1 MALTRFV
8 GDNVNGFPA
17 RLRRRPA
24 ARRWMARGPVALL
37 LLLALAL
44 ALGVLPAQAET
55 VALVSNLDQPHGD
68 DNIGSVGGF
77 LQGGST
83 VTYRT
88 AQRFSTGGN
97 PHGYTLSDVRAY
109 IFNRGSG
116 DAVSV
121 SIHSAGSSGNPGS
134 SLYELENP
142 DSIANNSLNT
152 FTADDGA
159 ILERETDYFV
169 VFEGPS
175 GNYSVE
181 VIQDNDED
189 TGAADGWSITNGR
202 RRQIGDNS
210 WGQLGHSVR
219 IEING
224 TVNDVKLVG
233 NMVAGSSSGV
243 NWAGIRQ
250 GEAHLV
256 AQRFSTG
263 GNGAGYA
270 LTSVAAVLGSLSN
283 SEVPRVSIYSSDS
296 SGNPGSS
303 LYVLANPETFLRAPH
318 SDTFTAPAGA
328 TLERETDYHV
338 VFEGTAGNYTVHLN
352 EDFIED
358 ADGAEGWSIRDIRDI
373 SYGSVDWGI
382 SGQGPT
388 VRLQIRGIFLPN
400 TPAGGRAGISGS
412 KTVGQVLTADTSGI
426 TDANGLDNAAFSYQ
440 WVRVDGNNE
449 RDIPGATGSSYTLV
463 EADYDKK
470 IRVRVSFV
478 DDAGYDESVTSDAT
492 GKVQRGPELLRVEY
506 RPTRVELWY
515 DAEPALAE
523 SPSPPPNAFSIS
535 INGAGGVQPSSVV
548 VSSEVVL
555 LTLPTPVESGDR
567 VSVSYTVPD
576 SNPIRDNQGKP
587 APGFT
592 ARSAADV
599 TGTWYGVVRVE
610 MTAGSYQST
619 EPRTGQAEV
628 TVGVYPRSPVDI
640 LPPDLEFWVE
650 IETSDG
656 TATAGADYVPLKAH
670 RLRLMG
676 THTQENPA
684 TATILVNA
692 DDVMDGR
699 SETLGVGLNGKF
711 DRGSA
716 PAARLDLNP
725 SRVTISDDDEASL
738 ELVASPNRIVEGRTQ
753 EIELEVRATDDDGSS
768 SDECRIAIPLSNIS
782 IRFGGSAER
791 GADKDYTLSTVEG
804 DLDDIDLPPCGT
816 AKVTVLVETK
826 SDGSSEFEES
836 IQPRLVLPLALD
848 DRVLRGL
855 LRADEITIA
864 DPYSNQTCEH
874 EQVAYC
880 GELTVGKITS
890 GGLGYASFDNL
901 QGGALSPNSFPY
913 EGTEYRVLELGV
925 GDSQYGSIS
934 LLLDPSGGNVF
945 KERYKLH
952 LGDHVVRFAEG
963 EYWEASQ
970 RFTWRLQGMRFSEGD
985 RVPVYISR
993 IGPDVTSPRLIN
1005 AYVTTGGDRVILEF
1019 SEKLNV
1025 QDFVLLQRALHLCVL
1040 NSHFGC
1046 PQDVQSLAAIDDI
1059 IDASSL
1065 ISASDL
1071 IGSLSSPCA
1080 EGEHPCLTSG
1090 YGSDEQ
1096 RVLRLVLNRQH
1107 PIHASDHLKLSFD
1120 RSDIA
1125 PEELTDAAGNHL
1137 RSFRFRTVTNHSTRS
1152 VPGCQEDDIWCAIMT
1167 VGQSGQALGFSQQSG
1182 VGDLWDRGFI
1192 YEATRYAMQ
1201 AIVVNSSR
1209 LLTLEVNPATS
1220 AGSVFHRSK
1229 FDLYP
1234 GGPQAQL
1241 RRCNIPVER
1250 IPVERRRPHLVRRRR
1265 SRGPADRVR
1274 GQGPGRPARHGAADR
1289 IAAQRA
1295 GAP

>member
-1 MALTRFV
+1 M
-8 GDNVNGFPA
+8 
-17 RLRRRPA
+17 
-24 ARRWMARGPVALL
+24 
-37 LLLALAL
+37 
-44 ALGVLPAQAET
+44 
-55 VALVSNLDQPHGD
+55 
-68 DNIGSVGGF
+68 
-77 LQGGST
+77 
-83 VTYRT
+83 
-88 AQRFSTGGN
+88 
-97 PHGYTLSDVRAY
+97 
-109 IFNRGSG
+109 
-116 DAVSV
+116 
-121 SIHSAGSSGNPGS
+121 
-134 SLYELENP
+134 
-142 DSIANNSLNT
+142 
-152 FTADDGA
+152 
-159 ILERETDYFV
+159 
-169 VFEGPS
+169 
-175 GNYSVE
+175 
-181 VIQDNDED
+181 
-189 TGAADGWSITNGR
+189 
-202 RRQIGDNS
+202 
-210 WGQLGHSVR
+210 
-219 IEING
+219 
-224 TVNDVKLVG
+224 
-233 NMVAGSSSGV
+233 
-243 NWAGIRQ
+243 
-250 GEAHLV
+250 
-256 AQRFSTG
+256 
-263 GNGAGYA
+263 
-270 LTSVAAVLGSLSN
+270 
-283 SEVPRVSIYSSDS
+283 
-296 SGNPGSS
+296 
-303 LYVLANPETFLRAPH
+303 
-318 SDTFTAPAGA
+318 
-328 TLERETDYHV
+328 
-338 VFEGTAGNYTVHLN
+338 
-352 EDFIED
+352 
-358 ADGAEGWSIRDIRDI
+358 
-373 SYGSVDWGI
+373 
-382 SGQGPT
+382 
-388 VRLQIRGIFLPN
+388 
-400 TPAGGRAGISGS
+400 
-412 KTVGQVLTADTSGI
+412 
-426 TDANGLDNAAFSYQ
+426 
-440 WVRVDGNNE
+440 
-449 RDIPGATGSSYTLV
+449 
-463 EADYDKK
+463 
-470 IRVRVSFV
+470 
-478 DDAGYDESVTSDAT
+478 
-492 GKVQRGPELLRVEY
+492 EY

-515 DAEPALAE
+515 DE
-523 SPSPPPNAFSIS
+523 SSDRRSPLPPRSAFSIS
-535 INGAGGVQPSSVV
+535 INGAGGAQPSSVV
-548 VSSEVVL
+548 VAGEAVL
-555 LTLPTPVESGDR
+555 LTMPTPVESGDR
-567 VSVSYTVPD
+567 VSVSYAVPD
-576 SNPIRDNQGKP
+576 SYPIRDDQGRP

-619 EPRTGQAEV
+619 EPRTGQTEV
-628 TVGVYPRSPVDI
+628 TVGVYPSSPVDI

-670 RLRLMG
+670 RLLLRG

-692 DDVMDGR
+692 DGVMEGR
-699 SETLGVGLNGKF
+699 SETFGVGLNGEF
-711 DRGSA
+711 DSDSA
-716 PAARLDLNP
+716 PAARPLLDP
-725 SRVTISDDDEASL
+725 SRVTITDVNESSL
-738 ELVASPNRIVEGRTQ
+738 ELVASPHRVVEGRTQ

-768 SDECRIAIPLSNIS
+768 SDECQIAIPLSNIR

-864 DPYSNQTCEH
+864 DPYSSETCEH

-880 GELTVGKITS
+880 GELTVGRF
-890 GGLGYASFDNL
+890 GGAGLGYASFDNL
-901 QGGALSPNSFPY
+901 QGGALSPKSFHY
-913 EGTEYRVLELGV
+913 EGTEYRVLELDV

-945 KERYKLH
+945 KEGYKLH

-963 EYWEASQ
+963 EYWEGSE
-970 RFTWRLQGMRFSEGD
+970 RFTWRLQGLRLSEGEQ
-985 RVPVYISR
+985 VPVYISR
-993 IGPDVTSPRLIN
+993 IGPDVTPPRLIN

-1220 AGSVFHRSK
+1220 AGSAFHRSK
-1229 FDLYP
+1229 FDLYLGDHKLNFADATFQSNVFRWSDVGLTWSAGDEVAVRLTESEGRGQDAPPDTEPLTASLDSAPERHDGDSTFEVRVAFSEDISTSFRDLGDAFTVANGEIINVKRVDKRSDLWSLKVTP
-1234 GGPQAQL
+1234 GGDDPVSLTLEADQDCDEEQAPCTADGRSAQRDPHHPRAGARGARQPDRASGQSAHRARRL
-1241 RRCNIPVER
+1241 QRLRGVGRLQPGPEKQRRCPARVPHRDRRDAGKRRAGGRPRRPVEVHNR
-1250 IPVERRRPHLVRRRR
+1250 TRRRRRRRLQHGRRRPVQRRGRRSLQRGGPPAVQRPVHHHQRPDADLRGRRRR
-1265 SRGPADRVR
+1265 DRGRDDGLHRVPQPRAGRCPSAWTTGPATAR
-1274 GQGPGRPARHGAADR
+1274 QPPARTTPPHP
-1289 IAAQRA
+1289 AQSRSCPPSGRRPSRCRSWTTARA
-1295 GAP
+1295 RTMRRSR